1 MNIIEKA
8 ASKLDKASSKKR
20 GDADIIEK
28 TIRAIESRE
37 ETAAVRGK
45 IVPVDKSAKTL
56 VPESTTPKLKP
67 KRLALNFDKLRH
79 YGIITPE
86 DQKTTITEQFRVI
99 KRPLLMNSFNKEVK
113 NGNLIMVSS
122 SLAGEGKSFCA
133 VNLAMSIAMEMDHT
147 VLLVDADVARPMI
160 PKILGLGTDK
170 GLLDVLLDDK
180 LDMTEVLIK
189 TNIEKLSILTAG
201 RPHPNANEL
210 LASQSMGLLLKELV
224 QRYEDRIIIF
234 DSPPLLQTSEARV
247 LASQMGQIVLVVEA
261 EKTTQ
266 QTVTEALRQIET
278 CEIVTLIYNK
288 AKSFVN
294 EDLYVAYKH
303 EKIVPTTI

>member
-8 ASKLDKASSKKR
+8 AAKLDKASSKKT
-20 GDADIIEK
+20 GGADIIE
-28 TIRAIESRE
+28 RAIRTIGDKE
-37 ETAAVRGK
+37 EIAAHRRK
-45 IVPVDKSAKTL
+45 IAPVDKSVETL
-56 VPESTTPKLKP
+56 VPEKTNPKLKP

-86 DQKTTITEQFRVI
+86 DQKTAVTEQFRVI
-99 KRPLLMNSFNKEVK
+99 KRPLLMNSFSKEVK

-147 VLLVDADVARPMI
+147 VLLVDADVARPMV

-247 LASQMGQIVLVVEA
+247 LANQMGQIVLVVEA

-266 QTVTEALRQIET
+266 QTVREALRQIET
-278 CEIVTLIYNK
+278 CEIVNLVYNK
-288 AKSFVN
+288 ARSFSDK
-294 EDLYVAYKH
+294 DLYIPNKH
-303 EKIVPTTI
+303 D

>member
-1 MNIIEKA
+1 MSIIEKA
-8 ASKLDKASSKKR
+8 ASKLGKASSKKKKDE
-20 GDADIIEK
+20 DAGIIERALR
-28 TIRAIESRE
+28 TIEGKE
-37 ETAAVRGK
+37 ETAAVGSN
-45 IVPVDKSAKTL
+45 IASVDESDKTQVLESAA
-56 VPESTTPKLKP
+56 PKLKP
-67 KRLALNFDKLRH
+67 KRFALNFAKLRH

-86 DQKTTITEQFRVI
+86 DLKTTITEQFRVI
-99 KRPLLMNSFNKEVK
+99 KRPLLTNSFNKEVK

-147 VLLVDADVARPMI
+147 VLLVDADVARPMV

-180 LDMTEVLIK
+180 LDIREVLIK
-189 TNIEKLSILTAG
+189 TNIEKLSVLTAG
-201 RPHPNANEL
+201 RPHPHANEL

-266 QTVTEALRQIET
+266 QTVREALRQIET
-278 CEIVTLIYNK
+278 CEIVNLIYNK
-288 AKSFVN
+288 ATSFFDKDMYDPPY
-294 EDLYVAYKH
+294 ERD
-303 EKIVPTTI
+303 

>member
-1 MNIIEKA
+1 MSIIEKA
-8 ASKLDKASSKKR
+8 AAKLDKKLSKDDAS
-20 GDADIIEK
+20 IIEK
-28 TIRAIESRE
+28 AAKTREGRE
-37 ETAAVRGK
+37 ETAVVEKTA
-45 IVPVDKSAKTL
+45 PEDKLTKFRA
-56 VPESTTPKLKP
+56 PSTTPKLGS
-67 KRLALNFDKLRH
+67 KRLALDFAKLRH
-79 YGIITPE
+79 YGIITP
-86 DQKTTITEQFRVI
+86 DARRTTITEQFRVI
-99 KRPLLMNSFNKEVK
+99 KRPLLMNSFSNEVK
-113 NGNLIMVSS
+113 IGNLIMVSS

-133 VNLAMSIAMEMDHT
+133 INLAMSIAMEMDHT
-147 VLLVDADVARPMI
+147 VLLVDAGVARPMV

-201 RPHPNANEL
+201 RPHPHANEL

-234 DSPPLLQTSEARV
+234 DSPPLLLTSEARV
-247 LASQMGQIVLVVEA
+247 LAGQMGQSVLVVEA

-288 AKSFVN
+288 ARSFAN
-294 EDLYVAYKH
+294 KDLYVAYKH
-303 EKIVPTTI
+303 D

>member
-8 ASKLDKASSKKR
+8 ASKLDKISSKKR
-20 GDADIIEK
+20 ADADIIE
-28 TIRAIESRE
+28 RAIRTIENKE
-37 ETAAVRGK
+37 ETDAVRGK
-45 IVPVDKSAKTL
+45 IAPVDKSAKTL

-86 DQKTTITEQFRVI
+86 DQKTAITEQFRVI

-180 LDMTEVLIK
+180 LDMTEVLFK
-189 TNIEKLSILTAG
+189 TNIEKLSILAAG
-201 RPHPNANEL
+201 RSHPHANEL

-247 LASQMGQIVLVVEA
+247 LANQMGQIVLVVEA

-266 QTVTEALRQIET
+266 QTVREALRQIET

-288 AKSFVN
+288 ARSFADK
-294 EDLYVAYKH
+294 DLYVAYKH
-303 EKIVPTTI
+303 DLK

>member
-8 ASKLDKASSKKR
+8 ASKLDKISSKKG
-20 GDADIIEK
+20 GDAGIIE
-28 TIRAIESRE
+28 RAIRTIEGKE
-37 ETAAVRGK
+37 ETATVRGK
-45 IVPVDKSAKTL
+45 IAPVDKSAKTL

-86 DQKTTITEQFRVI
+86 DQKTAITEQFRVI

-147 VLLVDADVARPMI
+147 VLLVDADVTRPMV

-189 TNIEKLSILTAG
+189 TNIEKLSVLTAG

-210 LASQSMGLLLKELV
+210 LASQSMGFLLKELV

-247 LASQMGQIVLVVEA
+247 LANQMGQIVLVVEA

-266 QTVTEALRQIET
+266 QTVREALRQIET

-303 EKIVPTTI
+303 D

>member
-1 MNIIEKA
+1 
-8 ASKLDKASSKKR
+8 
-20 GDADIIEK
+20 
-28 TIRAIESRE
+28 
-37 ETAAVRGK
+37 
-45 IVPVDKSAKTL
+45 
-56 VPESTTPKLKP
+56 
-67 KRLALNFDKLRH
+67 LRH

-86 DQKTTITEQFRVI
+86 DLKTTITEQFRVI
-99 KRPLLMNSFNKEVK
+99 KRPLLTNSFNKEVK

-180 LDMTEVLIK
+180 LDMTQVLIK

-210 LASQSMGLLLKELV
+210 LASQSMGLLLKEIV

-247 LASQMGQIVLVVEA
+247 LANQMGQIVLVVEA
-261 EKTTQ
+261 EGTTQ
-266 QTVTEALRQIET
+266 QMVREALRQIET
-278 CEIVTLIYNK
+278 CENVTLIYNK
-288 AKSFVN
+288 ARSFADK
-294 EDLYVAYKH
+294 DLYVAYKH
-303 EKIVPTTI
+303 N

>member
-1 MNIIEKA
+1 MSIIEKA
-8 ASKLDKASSKKR
+8 AARLDSMTSKENSS
-20 GDADIIEK
+20 IIENAANK
-28 TIRAIESRE
+28 IDSKRES
-37 ETAAVRGK
+37 AVISK
-45 IVPVDKSAKTL
+45 I
-56 VPESTTPKLKP
+56 TTPENKIAGSQMPDTATKTGTKIKP
-67 KRLALNFDKLRH
+67 KRLALNFEKLRH

-86 DQKTTITEQFRVI
+86 DKKTAITEQFRVI
-99 KRPLLMNSFNKEVK
+99 KRPLLTNSFNKGAGAIK

-180 LDMTEVLIK
+180 LDLTEVLIK

-201 RPHPNANEL
+201 SPQPNANEL

-224 QRYEDRIIIF
+224 HRYEDRIIIF
-234 DSPPLLQTSEARV
+234 DSPPLLLTSEARV
-247 LASQMGQIVLVVEA
+247 LAGQMGQIVLVVEA

-266 QTVTEALRQIET
+266 QTVRETLRQIES
-278 CEIVTLIYNK
+278 CEVVNLVYNK
-288 AKSFVN
+288 ARSFSDK
-294 EDLYVAYKH
+294 DLYVTY
-303 EKIVPTTI
+303 EPY

>member
-8 ASKLDKASSKKR
+8 AAKLDKASSKKT
-20 GDADIIEK
+20 GGADIIE
-28 TIRAIESRE
+28 RAIRTIGDKE
-37 ETAAVRGK
+37 EIAAHRRK
-45 IVPVDKSAKTL
+45 IAPVDKSVETL
-56 VPESTTPKLKP
+56 VPEKTNPKLKP

-86 DQKTTITEQFRVI
+86 DQKTAVTEQFRVI
-99 KRPLLMNSFNKEVK
+99 KRPLLMNSFSKEVK

-147 VLLVDADVARPMI
+147 VLLVDADVARPMV

-247 LASQMGQIVLVVEA
+247 LANQMGQIVLVVEA
-261 EKTTQ
+261 EKTSQ
-266 QTVTEALRQIET
+266 QTVKEALRQIES
-278 CEIVTLIYNK
+278 CEIVNLVYNK
-288 AKSFVN
+288 AKSFSDK
-294 EDLYVAYKH
+294 DLYIPNKH
-303 EKIVPTTI
+303 D

>member
-28 TIRAIESRE
+28 AIRAIESRE

-45 IVPVDKSAKTL
+45 IAPVDKSAKTL

-147 VLLVDADVARPMI
+147 VLLVDADVARPMV

-210 LASQSMGLLLKELV
+210 LASQSMGLLLKEIV

-247 LASQMGQIVLVVEA
+247 LANQMGQIVLVVEA

-288 AKSFVN
+288 ARSFADK
-294 EDLYVAYKH
+294 DLYVAYKH
-303 EKIVPTTI
+303 D